1 MTEQRDTYETT
12 KARLEEISA
21 AARAKDVT
29 LEKSIELLEE
39 AVRLAN
45 LCTEHV
51 DQVETFVAAPESEQ
65 APQDPGTVETEGI
78 VALDAGSA
86 EVVVGRADA
95 VPAHGE
101 LTADSADDVVPAD
114 HDREPLQD
122 ADDATERAA
131 TDPEQDFGDPLF
143 DD

>member
-1 MTEQRDTYETT
+1 MSEQRDTYEAT

-51 DQVETFVAAPESEQ
+51 DQVETFSVATEAAENGADAEAPEGAGVPKAAGQADAAPADLSDGGVESADGGDEGEAAEGGDVEGEG
-65 APQDPGTVETEGI
+65 AP
-78 VALDAGSA
+78 
-86 EVVVGRADA
+86 ADA
-95 VPAHGE
+95 E
-101 LTADSADDVVPAD
+101 AD
-114 HDREPLQD
+114 E
-122 ADDATERAA
+122 T
-131 TDPEQDFGDPLF
+131 
-143 DD
+143 

>member
-1 MTEQRDTYETT
+1 VSDQRDTYEAT

-51 DQVETFVAAPESEQ
+51 DQVETFSAADEPAIKGAEAEASPAE
-65 APQDPGTVETEGI
+65 P
-78 VALDAGSA
+78 AGDLA
-86 EVVVGRADA
+86 EVPEFVVAPDPAAGAD
-95 VPAHGE
+95 
-101 LTADSADDVVPAD
+101 
-114 HDREPLQD
+114 
-122 ADDATERAA
+122 
-131 TDPEQDFGDPLF
+131 GDPAGPEGATPR
-143 DD
+143 DEY

>member
-1 MTEQRDTYETT
+1 VSEQRDSYEAT

-51 DQVETFVAAPESEQ
+51 DQVETF
-65 APQDPGTVETEGI
+65 
-78 VALDAGSA
+78 
-86 EVVVGRADA
+86 A
-95 VPAHGE
+95 VPAPEAGDEPVEDTAAGE
-101 LTADSADDVVPAD
+101 RAEDAAADAGEDAPW
-114 HDREPLQD
+114 ED
-122 ADDATERAA
+122 ADATGASDGTASGRPREGDEAEADAIAEAEDAPWSQDTDDDEAA
-131 TDPEQDFGDPLF
+131 EDAAVR
-143 DD
+143 

>member
-1 MTEQRDTYETT
+1 MNEQRDSYEAT

-51 DQVETFVAAPESEQ
+51 DQVETFAVPVPDAPDEQ
-65 APQDPGTVETEGI
+65 AEGALSGEQGEDALPGE
-78 VALDAGSA
+78 DAGATDASDEA
-86 EVVVGRADA
+86 AADGHEDGDGVDPEDASWAQDVDDDAAADA
-95 VPAHGE
+95 AV
-101 LTADSADDVVPAD
+101 
-114 HDREPLQD
+114 R
-122 ADDATERAA
+122 
-131 TDPEQDFGDPLF
+131 
-143 DD
+143 

>member
-1 MTEQRDTYETT
+1 MSEQRDTYEAT

-51 DQVETFVAAPESEQ
+51 DQVETFSATEEPAVPEAADTEAAVADAAESAPSE
-65 APQDPGTVETEGI
+65 AARDPERPDI
-78 VALDAGSA
+78 ADPDAG
-86 EVVVGRADA
+86 
-95 VPAHGE
+95 
-101 LTADSADDVVPAD
+101 
-114 HDREPLQD
+114 
-122 ADDATERAA
+122 
-131 TDPEQDFGDPLF
+131 
-143 DD
+143 

>member
-1 MTEQRDTYETT
+1 MNDQRDSYEAT

-51 DQVETFVAAPESEQ
+51 DQVDTF
-65 APQDPGTVETEGI
+65 
-78 VALDAGSA
+78 
-86 EVVVGRADA
+86 A
-95 VPAHGE
+95 VPADGE
-101 LTADSADDVVPAD
+101 SAEAPEQAGQTDGLAGQTGGAGTGGEPDGAVDDGEVALGDDDRVDALRSADGDAEPVVD
-114 HDREPLQD
+114 EGFD
-122 ADDATERAA
+122 A
-131 TDPEQDFGDPLF
+131 
-143 DD
+143 

>member
-1 MTEQRDTYETT
+1 MSEQRDSYEAT

-51 DQVETFVAAPESEQ
+51 DQVETFAVPVPEAADEQAEGALSGEQGEDALPGEDAGATDASDEAAADGHEDVPVEGEAPAGDADPASHEDDTTDAEDAAAPE
-65 APQDPGTVETEGI
+65 DY
-78 VALDAGSA
+78 
-86 EVVVGRADA
+86 
-95 VPAHGE
+95 
-101 LTADSADDVVPAD
+101 
-114 HDREPLQD
+114 
-122 ADDATERAA
+122 
-131 TDPEQDFGDPLF
+131 
-143 DD
+143 